1 MDTKIKMARE
11 GGNGDSDEVGDTN
24 GDLGA
29 AAERSPTR
37 SQALQ
42 AFLLLNPADMDNPA
56 IRRLEVMLGFFG
68 RMTQVHG
75 IQSMDSENGKITNF
89 FARK

>member
-1 MDTKIKMARE
+1 MARE
-11 GGNGDSDEVGDTN
+11 GGNGDMTL
-24 GDLGA
+24 DLGA

-37 SQALQ
+37 SPALQ

-56 IRRLEVMLGFFG
+56 ARRLEVMLGFFG
-68 RMTQVHG
+68 PMTQVHG
-75 IQSMDSENGKITNF
+75 IQSMENGKITNF